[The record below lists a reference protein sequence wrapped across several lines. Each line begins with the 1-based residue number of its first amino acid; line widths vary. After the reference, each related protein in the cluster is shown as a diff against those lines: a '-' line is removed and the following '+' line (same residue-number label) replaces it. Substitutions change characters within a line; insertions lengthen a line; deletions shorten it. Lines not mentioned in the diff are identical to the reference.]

1 MKTNSFF
8 YSIDY
13 LTDRPT
19 LYIFG
24 QDKFYT
30 KGGVFLSLVVIVTSI
45 CLGAVFLNDFLL
57 KKTVNIVYYKEMPQS
72 VISFNLSESLF
83 MIKLLNNGNSAGKYA
98 MMTILHEHEF
108 GNLTEVKPVKLQ
120 KCQKYE
126 NFPSKFQISL
136 SQSMLKDY
144 YCLVPGQDLIISFNQ
159 ETHEENRIVVT
170 IFPCDSNKTTLCA
183 PQEEI
188 AQNFDESHIK
198 VTYLLESN
206 RIDHYN
212 NSNPFSPFIV
222 EETKEAYYNFTY
234 FDNVFWNLQYYTSDN
249 GMIFQ
254 NKINYTGISIDDTS
268 TRVQIPRYG
277 NNHNALTIVF
287 KVRPNY
293 VERYYRS
300 YTKLQSVLADIA
312 SVMTIL
318 KILGQIIINFI
329 IETLFFTRVTFSVFE
344 DKTIYKRNK
353 FDERQIKF
361 SFNSNSILTTPSVD
375 TPFNKKIDLK
385 SDNKNDKI
393 FLFERNAL
401 TKETTNIISPII
413 KNIKEDNW
421 FTRLT
426 ITDYI
431 KFYFPCGRS
440 KYKNAVQISAKLV
453 RHSLS
458 GDEIIKD
465 KINLDKLIKI
475 CVSEKKYILNHIKPD
490 YIIEMESNKI
500 EV

>member
-1 MKTNSFF
+1 M
-8 YSIDY
+8 
-13 LTDRPT
+13 
-19 LYIFG
+19 
-24 QDKFYT
+24 
-30 KGGVFLSLVVIVTSI
+30 
-45 CLGAVFLNDFLL
+45 
-57 KKTVNIVYYKEMPQS
+57 
-72 VISFNLSESLF
+72 
-83 MIKLLNNGNSAGKYA
+83 
-98 MMTILHEHEF
+98 
-108 GNLTEVKPVKLQ
+108 
-120 KCQKYE
+120 
-126 NFPSKFQISL
+126 
-136 SQSMLKDY
+136 
-144 YCLVPGQDLIISFNQ
+144 
-159 ETHEENRIVVT
+159 
-170 IFPCDSNKTTLCA
+170 
-183 PQEEI
+183 
-188 AQNFDESHIK
+188 
-198 VTYLLESN
+198 
-206 RIDHYN
+206 YN
-212 NSNPFSPFIV
+212 V
-222 EETKEAYYNFTY
+222 
-234 FDNVFWNLQYYTSDN
+234 
-249 GMIFQ
+249 
-254 NKINYTGISIDDTS
+254 
-268 TRVQIPRYG
+268 
-277 NNHNALTIVF
+277 
-287 KVRPNY
+287 
-293 VERYYRS
+293 
-300 YTKLQSVLADIA
+300 
-312 SVMTIL
+312 
-318 KILGQIIINFI
+318 FI

-401 TKETTNIISPII
+401 TRETTNIISPII